1 MKSIIRYLA
10 IKTMNKKLKKVSS
23 RIPDD
28 KFQQEVQKS
37 SVEYSHLI
45 KESIFMIIG
54 VLSATFGLKGFLLPN
69 SFIDGGITGVSLII
83 NELSNVPISILLIAI
98 NLPFLL
104 LGFKA
109 INKSFAI
116 RSIISISMLAI
127 AVELIDFPMI
137 TDDKLLISIFGG
149 FFLGLGIGMSI
160 RGGAVLDGTEVLAI
174 FASKKTGL
182 TIGDI
187 ITVVNV
193 VIFLIASFV
202 FSVEIAL
209 YAMITYLAASKTVD
223 FVVDGLEEFIG
234 VTIISEQNE
243 DIRKAIIERV
253 GRGCTIYKGKGGYDP
268 YGVESNEVDIIYTL
282 ITRLEL
288 ARLQTEVD
296 IIDPNAFMIMHSIK
310 DARGGMIRK
319 GIHKK

>member
-1 MKSIIRYLA
+1 
-10 IKTMNKKLKKVSS
+10 MNKKLKKVSS